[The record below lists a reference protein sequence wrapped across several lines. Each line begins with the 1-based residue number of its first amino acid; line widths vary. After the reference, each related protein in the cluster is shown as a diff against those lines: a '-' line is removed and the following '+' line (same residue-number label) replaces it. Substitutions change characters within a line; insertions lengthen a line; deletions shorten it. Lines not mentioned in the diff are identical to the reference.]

1 MALNT
6 ERQAAEKLGLKNP
19 GTLSNWR
26 TQGRGP
32 EYLKIGASVKYTDE
46 AIEAFLEQ
54 ARRTSTSQKV
64 A

>member
-6 ERQAAEKLGLKNP
+6 EKQAALKLGLKNP

-32 EYLKIGASVKYTDE
+32 EYLKIGSTVRYTDE
-46 AIEAFLEQ
+46 ALVAFLEQ
-54 ARRTSTSQKV
+54 ARRTSTSQEV

>member
-6 ERQAAEKLGLKNP
+6 VGQAAQKLGLKNP
-19 GTLSNWR
+19 GTLDNWR

-32 EYLKIGASVKYTDE
+32 EYLKIGSSVRYTDE